1 MKLKIALA
9 VAATLA
15 VGSAFAAEPQESSAQ
30 AKVGAMTGRVVEA
43 IKTGSLAPLTG
54 GTVKKGDT
62 VSTNLAT
69 VQPPL
74 AQQRP
79 ALVQNGRAAD
89 AKPAPKEN
97 EGQNAP
103 RAEGEAYPQVPARW
117 LRPQS
122 KPDNQKTAV
131 ERLKQAAQS
140 APPPQREFDKV
151 KINTNAVIAM
161 KPGANVLIPISKEH
175 PNRIITPFTNPQV
188 ISTTLQGGRRGEC
201 GEVCVRDGIIY
212 VTTDTLSTAF
222 ITDKGHE
229 DIAFSITMVPQPIP
243 PREVRFTLPD
253 STMEDLQ
260 RTRIT
265 GGAAQAQAWE
275 VTQPYVET
283 LKKSMRAVALGEVPD
298 GYTLRSV
305 RAKDRLPDCRHA
317 GLDIDFTN
325 GQVLEGYNLMI
336 YVGVMTNKSST
347 PVEFRNQACG
357 SWRNAAVTSWPLT
370 LLRPGQQTEIYIAV
384 KKGEEIP
391 ADRIRKP
398 LIRREF
404 N

>member
-1 MKLKIALA
+1 MSRLKIALA
-9 VAATLA
+9 VAATFA
-15 VGSAFAAEPQESSAQ
+15 IGSACAAEQPGGAQ
-30 AKVGAMTGRVVEA
+30 AKVGEMTGKVVDA
-43 IKTGSLAPLTG
+43 IKTGSLEPL
-54 GTVKKGDT
+54 KNKDT
-62 VSTNLAT
+62 VNTSLVDNR
-69 VQPPL
+69 
-74 AQQRP
+74 AQ
-79 ALVQNGRAAD
+79 ANAAPK
-89 AKPAPKEN
+89 AKPAPDKPAPAQRPQTARN
-97 EGQNAP
+97 EPKAQH
-103 RAEGEAYPQVPARW
+103 AEGESYPEVPARW

-122 KPDNQKTAV
+122 RQDEQRAAA
-131 ERLKQAAQS
+131 ERLKQAAMS
-140 APPPQREFDKV
+140 APPSYDFDKV
-151 KINTNAVIAM
+151 KINTSSVIAM

-201 GEVCVRDGIIY
+201 GEVCVRDGIVYI
-212 VTTDTLSTAF
+212 TTDTLSTAF
-222 ITDKGHE
+222 ITEKGHE
-229 DIAFSITMVPQPIP
+229 DIAFSVTFVPQPVP

-253 STMEDLQ
+253 TTMEDLQ
-260 RTRIT
+260 RARIK

-283 LKKSMRAVALGEVPD
+283 IKRSMRAVALGEVPD

-305 RAKDRLPDCRHA
+305 RYKDKVPECRHQ
-317 GLDIDFTN
+317 GLDIDFSN
-325 GQVLEGYNLMI
+325 GQVLDGYNLQI
-336 YVGVMTNKSST
+336 FVGVMTNKSKS

-357 SWRNAAVTSWPLT
+357 SWRNAAITSWPLT

-391 ADRIRKP
+391 NDRIRKP